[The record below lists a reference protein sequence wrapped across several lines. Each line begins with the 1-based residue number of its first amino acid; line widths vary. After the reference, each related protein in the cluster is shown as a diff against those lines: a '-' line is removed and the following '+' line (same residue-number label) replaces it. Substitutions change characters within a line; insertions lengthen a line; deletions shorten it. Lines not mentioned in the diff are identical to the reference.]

1 MVSGGVLQLMRR
13 MFGSREADRLLF
25 FVHIPKTAGT
35 SLVTA
40 LQAHFLPG
48 RTCPREYTEALSRL
62 DPMELRQKYDFIPA
76 HAGMDV
82 AEPIATDLITVLRD
96 PTDRVL
102 SLYNYWRSV
111 PAESAVVYESGKV
124 DPAVSLAK
132 SLSFQDFV
140 LSDHPRILHDI
151 NNGQT
156 FQIARSNNA
165 IGRRALLEKTD
176 AEILQIAKD
185 NLHKMKAVGRTENLH
200 AFSQQMLERLD
211 MKLDIP
217 FHNKTQKSFIN
228 RHKLSSDVET
238 RLREL
243 NEIDYALYDF
253 VEATYG

>member
-1 MVSGGVLQLMRR
+1 MLPVGVMTAMKRLFRT
-13 MFGSREADRLLF
+13 READRLLF

-40 LQAHFLPG
+40 IQAHFLHN
-48 RTCPREYTEALSRL
+48 RICPREYTEALTSL
-62 DPMELRQKYDFIPA
+62 DPMELRKKYDFIPA

-82 AEPIATDLITVLRD
+82 AQRIATDVITVLRE
-96 PTDRVL
+96 PTNRVL

-111 PAESAVVYESGKV
+111 PDDSAVVYQSGKV

-140 LSDHPRILHDI
+140 LSDHPRIQHDI

-156 FQIARSNNA
+156 FQIASSNNA
-165 IGRRALLEKTD
+165 VGRRALVEKSD

-185 NLHKMKAVGRTENLH
+185 NLHKMKAVGRTENLN

-217 FHNKTQKSFIN
+217 FHNKTQKSFID
-228 RHKLSSDVET
+228 RHALSQDVKA
-238 RLREL
+238 RLQDL
-243 NEIDYALYDF
+243 NELDYALYEF

>member
-1 MVSGGVLQLMRR
+1 MASGGFLQTMRR
-13 MFGSREADRLLF
+13 FFGNRETDRLLF

-40 LQAHFLPG
+40 MQAHFLPN
-48 RTCPREYTEALSRL
+48 RICPREYTEALGRL
-62 DPMELRQKYDFIPA
+62 DPVELRWQYDFIPA
-76 HAGMDV
+76 HTGMDV
-82 AEPIATDLITVLRD
+82 AERIGTDLVTVLRE

-111 PAESAVVYESGKV
+111 PDESAVVYESGKV

-132 SLSFQDFV
+132 SLSFRDFI

-156 FQIARSNNA
+156 FQIASSNNA
-165 IGRRALLEKTD
+165 IGRRALAGKD
-176 AEILQIAKD
+176 AAEILQIAQD
-185 NLHKMKAVGRTENLH
+185 NLQKMQAVGRTENLDV
-200 AFSQQMLERLD
+200 FRQQMLENLD

-217 FHNKTQKSFIN
+217 FHNKTQKSFID
-228 RHKLSSDVET
+228 RQKLDPAVQA

-243 NEIDYALYDF
+243 NELDYALYEF

>member
-1 MVSGGVLQLMRR
+1 MASGGIVQMMRR
-13 MFGSREADRLLF
+13 LFRTRETDHLLF

-40 LQAHFLPG
+40 LQAHFLPN
-48 RTCPREYTEALSRL
+48 RICPREYTEALARM
-62 DPMELRQKYDFIPA
+62 DPTELRQKYDFIPA

-82 AEPIATDLITVLRD
+82 AQRIATDLITVLRE

-140 LSDHPRILHDI
+140 MSDHPRILHDI

-165 IGRRALLEKTD
+165 IGRKALIGESD
-176 AEILQIAKD
+176 DEILQIAKN
-185 NLHKMKAVGRTENLH
+185 NLHKMKAVGRTENLNSFH
-200 AFSQQMLERLD
+200 QQMLV
-211 MKLDIP
+211 KLGMELEIP
-217 FHNKTQKSFIN
+217 FHNKTQKSFID
-228 RHKLSSDVET
+228 RQKLNPDVQR
-238 RLREL
+238 RLEDL
-243 NEIDYALYDF
+243 NKLDYALYEF
-253 VEATYG
+253 VKATYG